1 MRRNSF
7 TLIEL
12 LVVIAIIAI
21 LASML
26 LPALNRAR
34 DRARATSCKSNIK
47 QIMLGTVFYANDN
60 SGYMI
65 HRDGSGQERV
75 IIQGRLRDGGYIRD
89 AKAWICPANIKPF
102 NLDWNGVPADWRKW
116 EFSYAVNNYLTIP
129 ETTNF
134 AHGGRKPPYK
144 LDRLFF
150 PSKQIVWT
158 DGNSQSF
165 WWVTSDI
172 SGDQPGEY
180 NVSPSGKVTVIS
192 FRHPG
197 MSSNIAFADG
207 HVGEH
212 RYLPGTPGWWE
223 LIQPFNPNKANF

>member
-1 MRRNSF
+1 MDLS
-7 TLIEL
+7 
-12 LVVIAIIAI
+12 
-21 LASML
+21 
-26 LPALNRAR
+26 
-34 DRARATSCKSNIK
+34 
-47 QIMLGTVFYANDN
+47 
-60 SGYMI
+60 
-65 HRDGSGQERV
+65 
-75 IIQGRLRDGGYIRD
+75 
-89 AKAWICPANIKPF
+89 
-102 NLDWNGVPADWRKW
+102 KW

>member
-75 IIQGRLRDGGYIRD
+75 IIQGRLRDGGYMRD

-134 AHGGRKPPYK
+134 AHGGAEASLQARPAFLSIEADC
-144 LDRLFF
+144 LDRRQQPVVL
-150 PSKQIVWT
+150 V
-158 DGNSQSF
+158 GNLRHQRR
-165 WWVTSDI
+165 
-172 SGDQPGEY
+172 PAGEY